1 MHLLKVLILLKKH
14 TVNLKRLQARNEH
27 QTKYSVRCTK
37 TKQDGSISTLPL
49 RTAGSELLY
58 FKEHLL
64 FWAGFLRSSKNWKMK
79 HLQTFE
85 SFLNEGL
92 DLSSRPGAYND
103 PVLVTLRASREDRK
117 KKAEAQKE
125 RMKKRVYGKQRE
137 KLEDQLWDISGDLK
151 DAYAERRSIY
161 DEMEAEAGEKGDL
174 WSDDD
179 ANRYGKELNRVD
191 DKIESLIKKRNEI
204 EISLAY

>member
-1 MHLLKVLILLKKH
+1 
-14 TVNLKRLQARNEH
+14 
-27 QTKYSVRCTK
+27 
-37 TKQDGSISTLPL
+37 
-49 RTAGSELLY
+49 
-58 FKEHLL
+58 
-64 FWAGFLRSSKNWKMK
+64 MK